1 MEFIDE
7 ILKRKELVYAIDYC
21 IENNILAEFL
31 QKNRDEVMVMLCAEY
46 SFEDFKADTEML
58 IQEQAE
64 QIAEKDNQIAE
75 QKEYITE
82 LEPHMVLQFINRYTF
97 YFLKLSQLLIIS
109 QEQIA
114 PHYTCCC

>member
-82 LEPHMVLQFINRYTF
+82 LERV
-97 YFLKLSQLLIIS
+97 
-109 QEQIA
+109 
-114 PHYTCCC
+114 